1 MEMMLAQPEAED
13 IWSECLDYIKLKVR
27 LEKSAWIKGKTS
39 MNTKTSIHWKYKA
52 KIGHTFTFFYYEAT
66 KNINKSLYK

>member
-13 IWSECLDYIKLKVR
+13 IWSKCLDYIKLKVG

-39 MNTKTSIHWKYKA
+39 MSTKTSIH
-52 KIGHTFTFFYYEAT
+52 
-66 KNINKSLYK
+66 